1 MLKGEI
7 KKYISFILILSF
19 RLLAFSQGNAN
30 GPTMQSIQIEPGKSI
45 VFRADAS
52 GGLKYQWYK
61 NNNPIAGQDQQTL
74 TVTTPGDYTVIAFNT
89 ADCSSIV
96 SDPFKVTYY
105 NEANLNILKKS
116 DNNITPVNTPYEYM
130 IKVTNKG
137 PGRATNIVV
146 NDVLPDG
153 LVWKGASIYDA
164 GTVNYNAESNSITW
178 KMDSLATNNS
188 SEIRFTTESVNPG
201 EVSNTATVSA
211 NETDTD
217 LSDNSSTDKKTIT
230 DLSIPNVFTPNGD
243 GVNDHFEIRNL
254 NIYKENKISII
265 NRWGN
270 AVFEMKNYNNLWDG
284 NGLDEGTYFYVLEV
298 KNATGKGKAFKGY
311 ITLLRKT
318 TTATK

>member
-1 MLKGEI
+1 MLKREI
-7 KKYISFILILSF
+7 KKYILFILIFSF

-30 GPTMQSIQIEPGKSI
+30 GPIMQSIQIEPGKSI
-45 VFRADAS
+45 VFKADAVD
-52 GGLKYQWYK
+52 GIKYQWYK
-61 NNNPIAGQDQQTL
+61 NNKAISGAIQQTL
-74 TVTTPGDYTVIAFNT
+74 TVATPGDYTVIAFNT
-89 ADCSSIV
+89 ADCSSII
-96 SDPFKVTYY
+96 SEPFKVSYY
-105 NEANLNILKKS
+105 NETNLTILKKS
-116 DNNITPVNTPYEYM
+116 DNSTTPVNTPYEYM
-130 IKVTNKG
+130 IKVTNQG

-146 NDVLPDG
+146 SDVLPDG
-153 LVWKGASIYDA
+153 LIWKGASIYDS
-164 GTVNYNAESNSITW
+164 GTVNYNAESNAITW
-178 KMDSLATNNS
+178 KMDSLATSKS

-201 EVSNTATVSA
+201 EVANTATVSA
-211 NETDTD
+211 SETDTD

-243 GVNDHFEIRNL
+243 GVNDQFEIRNL

-270 AVFEMKNYNNLWDG
+270 AVFEMKDYNNLWDG

-318 TTATK
+318 TTAGK

>member
-1 MLKGEI
+1 MLHSSGRE
-7 KKYISFILILSF
+7 ILIIFLVF
-19 RLLAFSQGNAN
+19 FIRTAVFSQGNTGGTLMTTINIEAGSFVTFKATSEN
-30 GPTMQSIQIEPGKSI
+30 GNSYQWFKNGQSINGATGINLKVSEPGI
-45 VFRADAS
+45 
-52 GGLKYQWYK
+52 
-61 NNNPIAGQDQQTL
+61 
-74 TVTTPGDYTVIAFNT
+74 YTVLALNT

-105 NEANLNILKKS
+105 NEANLSILKKS

-164 GTVNYNAESNSITW
+164 GTVNYNAESNAITW

-201 EVSNTATVSA
+201 EISNTATVSA
-211 NETDTD
+211 SETDTD